1 VFRNVIWPAFPQS
14 RIMLDVKVKAITA
27 SQWDTEIYVT
37 GGYDGPNDI
46 IANRD
51 YSIVWQA
58 DGGRLLETG
67 SVTLVR
73 SSGDGIH
80 QTWSSIISPENR
92 PDRVTAMFKKFPK
105 TGEVVSASIS
115 PFQVKE
121 KSMSYTWDGLVKRS
135 G

>member
-1 VFRNVIWPAFPQS
+1 
-14 RIMLDVKVKAITA
+14 MLDVKVKAIAA
-27 SQWDTEIYVT
+27 SRWDTEIYVT
-37 GGYDGPNDI
+37 GAYDGPNDI

-80 QTWSSIISPENR
+80 QTWSSIITPENR

-121 KSMSYTWDGLVKRS
+121 KSMSYTWDGMVKRS
-135 G
+135 GQGPPDL